1 MQMLMVLFD
10 ILVSHRR
17 MGKWHEKRIQ
27 SHLREQQAIHS
38 AKLEWQQRIDSNA
51 QASTSQ
57 SQTAADGTAPPHKHD
72 SVRHL

>member
-1 MQMLMVLFD
+1 MQMLMVIFD
-10 ILVSHRR
+10 ILVSHRH

-38 AKLEWQQRIDSNA
+38 AKLELQQRIDSNA

-57 SQTAADGTAPPHKHD
+57 TQTAADGATSTQKHG